1 MGKAGRG
8 APLTTPLDPP
18 QYVIMPIWYVQM
30 RRIKSFYT
38 EDIGSSIQDK
48 MKEFDLEDQ
57 NTFTH
62 RADLMDMGS
71 WVGTSLPADQETDDW
86 QARMYE

>member
-18 QYVIMPIWYVQM
+18 QYAIMHIWYVLM
-30 RRIKSFYT
+30 RRMKSFYT

-57 NTFTH
+57 NAFTH
-62 RADLMDMGS
+62 RGDLMDMGS
-71 WVGTSLPADQETDDW
+71 WLGCALPADQETDDW

>member
-1 MGKAGRG
+1 
-8 APLTTPLDPP
+8 
-18 QYVIMPIWYVQM
+18 M

-38 EDIGSSIQDK
+38 EDIGSAIQDK

-57 NTFTH
+57 NAFYGPAYM
-62 RADLMDMGS
+62 ADQMDMGS
-71 WVGTSLPADQETDDW
+71 WVGLPLPTDQESEDW